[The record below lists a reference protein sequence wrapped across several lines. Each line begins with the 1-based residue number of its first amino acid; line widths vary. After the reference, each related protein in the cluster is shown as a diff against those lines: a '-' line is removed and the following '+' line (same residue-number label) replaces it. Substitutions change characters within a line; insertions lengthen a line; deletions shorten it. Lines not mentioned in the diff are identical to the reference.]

1 MTRPLRGLYAVT
13 DGRGGDALLDLVG
26 ALLRG
31 GAALVQYRAKQVPAA
46 RRHAEAAALLALC
59 RTHRVPLIVNDDL
72 DLAVAIGADGVH
84 LGRDDAPLAVA
95 RQRLGPDAIVGVSCY
110 AEYDRAVA
118 AAAGGADYVAFGSLF
133 PSPTKPQAPQAPLA
147 LLGRARC
154 ELALPVCAIGGIT
167 LANAGQALAAG
178 SDLLAVI
185 SDLAEAPDPQARAAA
200 YAALWPASST

>member
-13 DGRGGDALLDLVG
+13 DGRGGDALLDLVD

-31 GAALVQYRAKQVPAA
+31 GAALVQYRAKQVSAA
-46 RRHAEAAALLALC
+46 RRHAEAAALLVLC
-59 RTHRVPLIVNDDL
+59 RAHRVPLIVNDDL

-95 RQRLGPDAIVGVSCY
+95 RQRLGQDAIVGVSCY
-110 AEYDRAVA
+110 AEFDRARTA
-118 AAAGGADYVAFGSLF
+118 ASGGADYVAFGSLF
-133 PSPTKPQAPQAPLA
+133 PSPTKPAAPQAPLA
-147 LLGRARC
+147 LLGRARR

-200 YAALWPASST
+200 YAALWPAPPT

>member
-13 DGRGGDALLDLVG
+13 DGRGGADLLDLVG

-46 RRHAEAAALLALC
+46 RRQAEAAALLALC
-59 RTHRVPLIVNDDL
+59 RAHRVPLVVNDDL
-72 DLAVAIGADGVH
+72 DLAVASGADGVH

-95 RQRLGPDAIVGVSCY
+95 RQRLGPDAIIGVSCY
-110 AEYDRAVA
+110 AEFDRARA

-133 PSPTKPQAPQAPLA
+133 PSSTKPAAPRAPLA
-147 LLGRARC
+147 LLGRARR
-154 ELALPVCAIGGIT
+154 ELGLPVCAIGGIT
-167 LANAGQALAAG
+167 LANAGLALAAG

-200 YAALWPASST
+200 YAALWPVAPA